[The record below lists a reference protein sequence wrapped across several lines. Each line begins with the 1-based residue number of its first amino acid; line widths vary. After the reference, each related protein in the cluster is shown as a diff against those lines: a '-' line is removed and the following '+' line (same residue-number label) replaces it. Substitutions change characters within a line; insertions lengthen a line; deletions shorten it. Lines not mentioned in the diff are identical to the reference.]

1 MSNQLKI
8 KIDNIEIITAKGKT
22 ILETATENGIYI
34 PTLCHFPGVPPKGS
48 CRICTVKV
56 NNRFMTSCSTPV
68 VDGMIIENNIEEI
81 QDFRKSIIELL
92 FISGNHFCPACEKS
106 GNCELQALA
115 YRFKMMAPRFPFF
128 FPKKEVDASSPK
140 IIKEQNRC
148 ILCKRCIKTI
158 FDKDGKRYFAY
169 QYRGDKLKV
178 VLDKEMGKTIPD
190 ELAKKAMENCPTG
203 SIIYKEQGFT
213 TPIGKRKFDK
223 KPIGSELEFHETKKS

>member
-1 MSNQLKI
+1 MSNIKLKI
-8 KIDNIEIITAKGKT
+8 DGKEIITEKGKT
-22 ILETATENGIYI
+22 ILEAATENNIYI
-34 PTLCHFPGVPPKGS
+34 PTLCNFPGVPPKGS

-56 NNRFMTSCSTPV
+56 NNRFMTSCSTPA
-68 VDGMIIENNIEEI
+68 VDGMIINNKTEEI
-81 QDFRKSIIELL
+81 DEFRKKIIELL
-92 FISGNHFCPACEKS
+92 FVSGNHFCPACEKS

-115 YRFKMMAPRFPFF
+115 YRFKMMVPRFPFM

-158 FDKDGKRYFAY
+158 RDEKGRRYFAFK
-169 QYRGDKLKV
+169 YRGEKLQV
-178 VLDKEMGKTIPD
+178 VLDEKLGKTMPD

-203 SIIYKEQGFT
+203 SIIYKGQGFT

-223 KPIGSELEFHETKKS
+223 EPIGIELEKQ